1 MPIIVVIPGVAAVV
15 LAPDLNRPDEAFPE
29 MMKLVPSGLLGIVF
43 AALIAAIASS
53 LSSMT
58 NSISTIFV
66 LDIYKPILNTKASE
80 KNLVITGRIVS
91 VISMFVAV
99 VLAVP
104 LLGKFDQAFQYIQE
118 FTGFFTPGIVVI
130 FMLGIFW
137 NKTTSNAALIAAIS
151 SEVLYLLMKIYWP
164 TLPFMDRVGVVFIC
178 CIAIAVIVSLLENKN
193 TTSDLSST
201 INGQLCVTTKGYN
214 IVSLGVIAVL
224 TGLYSTWW

>member
-1 MPIIVVIPGVAAVV
+1 MPHIVVIPGVAAVV

-66 LDIYKPILNTKASE
+66 LDIYKPILNTNATE

-91 VISMFVAV
+91 IISMFVAV

-104 LLGKFDQAFQYIQE
+104 LLGKFEQAFQYIQE
-118 FTGFFTPGIVVI
+118 FTGFFTLGSVVI

-137 NKTTSNAALIAAIS
+137 SKTTSNAALVAALS
-151 SEVLYLLMKIYWP
+151 SALLSLALKVYWP
-164 TLPFMDRVGVVFIC
+164 SLPFMDRVGVVFVC
-178 CIAIAVIVSLLENKN
+178 CIIIAIIVSLVDKKN
-193 TTSDLSST
+193 LGSYISSPT
-201 INGQLCVTTKGYN
+201 NYTFSTTKSYN
-214 IVSLGVIAVL
+214 VISLGVIVVL
-224 TGLYSTWW
+224 TSLYTTWW